1 VQERLGHASIT
12 TTLNQ
17 YGHALP
23 NTEAALVDEMDKI
36 DLTAHGGQR

>member
-17 YGHALP
+17 YGHVLG
-23 NTEAALVDEMDKI
+23 NTEAPLVDEMDKI
-36 DLTAHGGQR
+36 DATDHGGQR